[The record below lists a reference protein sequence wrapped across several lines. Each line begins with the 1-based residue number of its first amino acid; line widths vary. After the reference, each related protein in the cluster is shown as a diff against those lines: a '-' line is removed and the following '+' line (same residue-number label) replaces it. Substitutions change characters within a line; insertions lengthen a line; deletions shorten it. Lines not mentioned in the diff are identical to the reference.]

1 LSLPFYIAGGMSL
14 LSVILIA
21 LFLPES
27 LHKTDRAQPTEGA
40 KTIDMRAWRNALFSP
55 IGVFLIL
62 IFLVTGGMMIFYGVF
77 GLYALERFGY
87 DTSQVG
93 ILFMVL
99 GLLSALGQ
107 GLLVGPLTKRLGD
120 LSVIRIGFPLSALGL
135 VAIMLAS
142 QYWTLLTSLGFFS
155 LANALLIP
163 AITSQTSKRANMP
176 QGIAMG
182 LSNSF
187 ISLGRIFGPILGGW
201 VFDLDWR
208 LPFLI
213 GAIFMLA
220 GFATSIQ
227 GVKGKE

>member
-1 LSLPFYIAGGMSL
+1 MFLIGAAAERRGWRVRLWPTARAVLDELVSADLLFNVGGGNLNSIMPREL
-14 LSVILIA
+14 YKKCTTHLAARIMRKPVIL
-21 LFLPES
+21 S
-27 LHKTDRAQPTEGA
+27 GQ
-40 KTIDMRAWRNALFSP
+40 TI
-55 IGVFLIL
+55 
-62 IFLVTGGMMIFYGVF
+62 
-77 GLYALERFGY
+77 
-87 DTSQVG
+87 
-93 ILFMVL
+93 
-99 GLLSALGQ
+99 
-107 GLLVGPLTKRLGD
+107 GPLTKRIGD
-120 LSVIRIGFPLSALGL
+120 VAVIRIGFPLSALGL

-142 QYWTLLTSLGFFS
+142 QYWTLITALGFFS

-220 GFATSIQ
+220 GFAASIQ